1 MTEEV
6 MPKTIEVEFPVLV
19 TVTVPDGYDMAKQDI
34 VEVAFDVVSQQCS
47 ICIDEK
53 DGQPVEWASCVAE
66 VLTDEATVDG
76 EYVGE
81 NVGETAGPQ

>member
-1 MTEEV
+1 

-34 VEVAFDVVSQQCS
+34 VELAFDVVSQQCS

-53 DGQPVEWASCVAE
+53 DGQPAEWASCVAE

-81 NVGETAGPQ
+81 TAKPE

>member
-1 MTEEV
+1 
-6 MPKTIEVEFPVLV
+6 MPKTVEVEFPVLV
-19 TVTVPDGYDMAKQDI
+19 TVTVPDGYNMAKQDI

-47 ICIDEK
+47 ICIDMK

-81 NVGETAGPQ
+81 TAGPE

>member
-6 MPKTIEVEFPVLV
+6 MPKTVEVEFPVLV
-19 TVTVPDGYDMAKQDI
+19 TVTVPDGYDMTKQDI

-47 ICIDEK
+47 ICIEEK
-53 DGQPVEWASCVAE
+53 DGKPVEWASCVAE

-76 EYVGE
+76 EFVRD
-81 NVGETAGPQ
+81 TAGLE

>member
-1 MTEEV
+1 
-6 MPKTIEVEFPVLV
+6 MPKTVEVEFPVLV

-53 DGQPVEWASCVAE
+53 NGQPVEWASCVAE

-81 NVGETAGPQ
+81 TAGPE

>member
-1 MTEEV
+1 

-47 ICIDEK
+47 ICIAEK

-66 VLTDEATVDG
+66 VMTDEATVDG

-81 NVGETAGPQ
+81 NVGENAGPE

>member
-53 DGQPVEWASCVAE
+53 NGQPVEWASCVAE

-81 NVGETAGPQ
+81 AAGPQ

>member
-1 MTEEV
+1 
-6 MPKTIEVEFPVLV
+6 MPKIVEVEFPVLV

-81 NVGETAGPQ
+81 TAGPE

>member
-1 MTEEV
+1 
-6 MPKTIEVEFPVLV
+6 MPRTVEVEFPVLV

-76 EYVGE
+76 EYVE
-81 NVGETAGPQ
+81 ETAGPE

>member
-53 DGQPVEWASCVAE
+53 NGQPVEWAGCVAE

-76 EYVGE
+76 EFVR
-81 NVGETAGPQ
+81 ETAGPQ

>member
-1 MTEEV
+1 

-19 TVTVPDGYDMAKQDI
+19 TVTVPNGYDMAKQDI

-81 NVGETAGPQ
+81 TAGPE

>member
-6 MPKTIEVEFPVLV
+6 MPRTVEVEFPVLV

-47 ICIDEK
+47 ICIDER
-53 DGQPVEWASCVAE
+53 DGQPVEWASCWSE
-66 VLTDEATVDG
+66 VLTDETKVNG
-76 EYVGE
+76 EYLQQP
-81 NVGETAGPQ
+81 TAGLE

>member
-1 MTEEV
+1 

-19 TVTVPDGYDMAKQDI
+19 TVTVPDGYDMATEDI
-34 VEVAFDVVSQQCS
+34 VDIAYDVVSQQCS
-47 ICIDEK
+47 ICIEEK

-76 EYVGE
+76 EFVRD
-81 NVGETAGPQ
+81 TAGLE

>member
-1 MTEEV
+1 MKFYMTEEV
-6 MPKTIEVEFPVLV
+6 MTKTVEVEFPVLV
-19 TVTVPDGYDMAKQDI
+19 TVTVPNGYDMAKQDI

-81 NVGETAGPQ
+81 TAGLE